1 MTRNVQEVLGVG
13 EKLDRE
19 CATVILSALC
29 FPHYIYII
37 FSAMLDLFRYH
48 SVDWL

>member
-19 CATVILSALC
+19 FVTVILSALC
-29 FPHYIYII
+29 FPHYIYHI
-37 FSAMLDLFRYH
+37 FLA
-48 SVDWL
+48 